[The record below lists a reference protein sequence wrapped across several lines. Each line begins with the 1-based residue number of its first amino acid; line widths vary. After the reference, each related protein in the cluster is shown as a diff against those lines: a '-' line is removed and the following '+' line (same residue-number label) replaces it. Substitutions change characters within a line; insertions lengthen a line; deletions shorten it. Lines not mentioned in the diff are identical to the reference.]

1 MTPQHRSLFITS
13 LRFACAK
20 YSPLL
25 SPSLW
30 FAMKKR
36 ASTLQDVAAEAGVS
50 RAAAGRVLLGT
61 GGERIRVGEEAAE
74 RITAAAKRLNYTP
87 NRSAQQLRG
96 IAGRT
101 IGVIVCSNN
110 TPVMAER
117 VFTLEAEAAARG
129 YRLLVGRCQPQGEDL
144 ASYVEDFSGR
154 SVEAIFC
161 LFDLAPGRDA
171 LLRKGLRSF
180 GRVLFHG
187 RPAWQGGYCVRTD
200 TAGAIATALAHLA
213 ASGKRRPALALWN
226 RGQDELMEVRNN
238 AFIEGCAALKLGRAA
253 QRRVWDA
260 ASETVTPAR
269 ELLDAGI
276 EAMVRHNRA
285 DAILASNDIWAVRII
300 QKLKEYGLRVP
311 EDVSVIGHDNLD
323 IGTVIE
329 PQLTT
334 IDPDHAAYAQAAMA
348 LLLRIAA
355 GEPVP
360 KAQRTVT
367 VPSRL
372 LVRGST

>member
-1 MTPQHRSLFITS
+1 
-13 LRFACAK
+13 
-20 YSPLL
+20 
-25 SPSLW
+25 
-30 FAMKKR
+30 MKKR
-36 ASTLQDVAAEAGVS
+36 ASTLQDVAAAAGVS

-61 GGERIRVGEEAAE
+61 GGERIRVGEETAE
-74 RITAAAKRLNYTP
+74 RIRVAAKELSYTP

-96 IAGRT
+96 IAGKT

-117 VFTLEAEAAARG
+117 IFALEAAAAARG
-129 YRLLVGRCQPQGEDL
+129 YRLLVGRCQAQGDHL

-161 LFDLAPGRDA
+161 LFDLTPGRDA
-171 LLRKGLRSF
+171 LLRKAFRSF
-180 GRVLFHG
+180 RKVLFHG
-187 RPAWQGGYCVRTD
+187 RPAWEGGYCVRTD
-200 TAGAIATALAHLA
+200 TAGAIAAALAHLA
-213 ASGKRRPALALWN
+213 ASGKRRPVLALWN
-226 RGQDELMEVRNN
+226 RQQDELMEVRCQ
-238 AFIEGCAALKLGRAA
+238 AFLQSCATLKLGRAVE
-253 QRRVWDA
+253 RRIWDA
-260 ASETVTPAR
+260 ASTTVTPAR
-269 ELLDAGI
+269 EVLDAGI
-276 EAMVRHNRA
+276 EVMVRRNRA
-285 DAILASNDIWAVRII
+285 DAILASNDVWAVRIM

-334 IDPDHAAYAQAAMA
+334 IDPDHAAYAQAAME

-355 GEPVP
+355 GERVP
-360 KAQRTVT
+360 KAQRAVT

-372 LVRGST
+372 VVRGSA